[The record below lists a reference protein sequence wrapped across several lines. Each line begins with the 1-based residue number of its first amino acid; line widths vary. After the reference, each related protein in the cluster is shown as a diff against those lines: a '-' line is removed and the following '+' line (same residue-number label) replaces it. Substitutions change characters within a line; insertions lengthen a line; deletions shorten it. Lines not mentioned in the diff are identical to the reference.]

1 MLRRHL
7 LYPTELRDH
16 RASTETKKRLRF
28 QGKGEREAKFGLRTG
43 SFFQEQSS
51 VTDEIAAEPEVHHG
65 GAGGL
70 EIAES

>member
-28 QGKGEREAKFGLRTG
+28 QGKGERGAKFDLRKG
-43 SFFQEQSS
+43 SFFVEEGPIA
-51 VTDEIAAEPEVHHG
+51 DEITAEPEVHHG